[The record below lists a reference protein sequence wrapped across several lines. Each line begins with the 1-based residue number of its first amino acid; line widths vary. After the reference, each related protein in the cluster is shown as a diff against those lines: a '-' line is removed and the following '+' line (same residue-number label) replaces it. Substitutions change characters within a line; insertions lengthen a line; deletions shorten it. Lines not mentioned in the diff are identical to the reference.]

1 MKSSKYWFGVVLWVL
16 LWGATGVNAAKG
28 PDDADA
34 LKGVSTGKVIFDV
47 NVADA
52 KKLTLYLMVI
62 RQTVDDLARQGVE
75 PDVILA
81 FRGLSVKLI
90 NKDREAMALTDFEH
104 LDKIAAQLKD
114 LRQQGVRMESCSVA
128 TRLFGVDNANLLDGV
143 KPVGN
148 TFVSLTGYQAQGYA
162 NIPIY

>member
-1 MKSSKYWFGVVLWVL
+1 MKAIVRL
-16 LWGATGVNAAKG
+16 LTFSLILLSTGMSAAEK

-34 LKGVSTGKVIFDV
+34 LKGVKQGRVVFDI
-47 NVADA
+47 NMAEA

-62 RQTVDDLARQGVE
+62 RETVDDLRRQGVE

-81 FRGLSVKLI
+81 FRGLSVRLI
-90 NKDREAMALTDFEH
+90 SKDREKMPLTDFDH
-104 LDKIAAQLKD
+104 LDRIAAQLTD
-114 LRQQGVRMESCSVA
+114 LRKEGVRMEACSVA
-128 TRLFGVDNANLLDGV
+128 TRLFKIDNQSLLEGI

>member
-1 MKSSKYWFGVVLWVL
+1 MKKVLKNLMVIMLITMSPSLFAASSP
-16 LWGATGVNAAKG
+16 N
-28 PDDADA
+28 DADA
-34 LKGVSTGKVIFDV
+34 LRGVEKGKVIFDI
-47 NVADA
+47 NMGEA

-62 RQTVDDLARQGVE
+62 KQTVADLVRQNVQ

-81 FRGLSVKLI
+81 FRGLSVRLI
-90 NKDREAMALTDFEH
+90 SKDREQMELTDFDH
-104 LDKIAAQLKD
+104 LDKIANQIKELKKM
-114 LRQQGVRMESCSVA
+114 GVRIEACSVA
-128 TRLFGVDNANLLDGV
+128 TKLFNVKNDTLLDGI

>member
-1 MKSSKYWFGVVLWVL
+1 MKQVFFSLLLGLLVSTSVYAASK
-16 LWGATGVNAAKG
+16 

-34 LKGVSTGKVIFDV
+34 LMGVTEGKVLFDI
-47 NVADA
+47 NMADA
-52 KKLTLYLMVI
+52 KKMTLYLMVI
-62 RQTVDDLARQGVE
+62 RETVEDLKRQGVK

-81 FRGLSVKLI
+81 FRGLSVRLI
-90 NKDREAMALTDFEH
+90 SKDREQMELTDFDH
-104 LDKIAAQLKD
+104 LDKISAQLAD
-114 LRQQGVRMESCSVA
+114 LQKQGVRMEACSVA
-128 TRLFGVDNANLLDGV
+128 TRLFRIDNGTLLDGI